1 MRHEAPRL
9 SSSYCLGFGT
19 NALKILRRLIRGRS
33 FPLEEKGV
41 IEEEGV
47 TSLKFL
53 HTIYRNPEVPL
64 PVRMKAAAIAIE
76 YELPR
81 LAVTASIHGGDFA
94 DQLERALKRSLQI
107 IEAVVESKPTTNP
120 ALKPM
125 IPDRRFRR

>member
-1 MRHEAPRL
+1 
-9 SSSYCLGFGT
+9 T

-47 TSLKFL
+47 NSLKFL
-53 HTIYRNPEVPL
+53 RTIYRTPEVPL

-94 DQLERALKRSLQI
+94 DQLERALKQSSQI
-107 IEAVVESKPTTNP
+107 LKRWLKANP
-120 ALKPM
+120 QQTQ
-125 IPDRRFRR
+125 R